1 MQMVLPSGSKI
12 IAMRQTGVAM
22 GSMQNFTFSFS
33 MRNGGVEI
41 FHFQRAGAAVGT
53 WFESRRGA
61 DRERIRPELVFGPL
75 AVFGF
80 RHSRGLQPQPS

>member
-41 FHFQRAGAAVGT
+41 FHFQRAGAAVELDDVADRLAAADDRKL
-53 WFESRRGA
+53 WRGA
-61 DRERIRPELVFGPL
+61 GADGG
-75 AVFGF
+75 ADAMA
-80 RHSRGLQPQPS
+80 